1 MRNKYL
7 KVLIHKAN
15 IEKVQ
20 CDPYNIDVYCSNEV
34 RSYGKSCERLVK
46 IIQLTHEKIFW
57 CQCYHYQALTIRMNE
72 LLKNAEKFMSTSK
85 KKSFHE
91 DSLSSQC

>member
-1 MRNKYL
+1 MRSKYL

-46 IIQLTHEKIFW
+46 IIQLRHEKIF
-57 CQCYHYQALTIRMNE
+57 
-72 LLKNAEKFMSTSK
+72 
-85 KKSFHE
+85 
-91 DSLSSQC
+91 

>member
-20 CDPYNIDVYCSNEV
+20 RDPYNIDVYCSNEV
-34 RSYGKSCERLVK
+34 RSYGKSYERLVK
-46 IIQLTHEKIFW
+46 IIQLTHEKIF
-57 CQCYHYQALTIRMNE
+57 
-72 LLKNAEKFMSTSK
+72 
-85 KKSFHE
+85 
-91 DSLSSQC
+91 

>member
-1 MRNKYL
+1 MYLSNSLNKNHYFFKKTNITQRINMRNKYL

-46 IIQLTHEKIFW
+46 IIQLTHEKI
-57 CQCYHYQALTIRMNE
+57 L
-72 LLKNAEKFMSTSK
+72 
-85 KKSFHE
+85 
-91 DSLSSQC
+91 

>member
-20 CDPYNIDVYCSNEV
+20 CDPYNIVV
-34 RSYGKSCERLVK
+34 IVAMR
-46 IIQLTHEKIFW
+46 
-57 CQCYHYQALTIRMNE
+57 
-72 LLKNAEKFMSTSK
+72 
-85 KKSFHE
+85 
-91 DSLSSQC
+91 